1 MRWLPRLSMATV
13 LRLGFALA
21 ALVVAA
27 FDHSVTEALP
37 WILLVTTLDLVAT
50 FLLSPPVPSRVR
62 RMQAMAVLSI
72 AAMAAGAAMAFGGI
86 GPKAL
91 IVIPAFNVGLHFRPR
106 WVLWITGL
114 GSAVGF
120 GLMWADNGFAE
131 TGLADPDSGFRMLLW
146 TLGAALIGLL
156 GALSRQMELQASN
169 APVSVDPSLAAEASM
184 LLRRLHELADSL
196 DTGFDAPASA
206 EMALQDLAGRTRSAR
221 SAILVGYGDD
231 PAVPLAIRGADR
243 TPWPDPTEPES
254 VLWRAWHEGEPTLA
268 VWEGDYVERS
278 VIAVPMYDET
288 GKRLGVLVADRPAMT
303 PFTQDDLASA
313 VEVGAAHAAH
323 IDLSVVFAS
332 LRERAGLEERERLAR
347 EMHDG
352 IAQEMVALGFG
363 LDSVRR
369 RARDLDS
376 PLAEDLDGLRKEV
389 SRVLAD
395 LRLHIADLRIAV
407 RPDTGL
413 GAMIGARLQN
423 FGSATGMTTRM
434 HLSETGFRL
443 PAHTE
448 VLIYR
453 LFLQVLTDARHAADT
468 TSMDVRLN
476 IAAPRAELWVSH
488 NGTSSL
494 SRKDFTEHPLRS
506 LGGEITVEPYGER
519 GVSVRMRMRARG
531 AAPSATLS
539 HERIPQPS

>member
-1 MRWLPRLSMATV
+1 MRWLPRPSVATR
-13 LRLGFALA
+13 LRIGFALA
-21 ALVVAA
+21 TLLLAA
-27 FDHSVTEALP
+27 VLRSLAEALP
-37 WILLVTTLDLVAT
+37 WVLLVLTLDLAAT
-50 FLLSPPVPSRVR
+50 VLLASPGAGSRQR
-62 RMQAMAVLSI
+62 RIQAQAILVIEAV
-72 AAMAAGAAMAFGGI
+72 AAGAAMAYGGL
-86 GPKAL
+86 GAQPL
-91 IVIPAFNVGLHFRPR
+91 IVIPVLHAGLRFGARGALVGAAIGGASGVAASLLHLGLEDRDPLSL
-106 WVLWITGL
+106 VLI
-114 GSAVGF
+114 
-120 GLMWADNGFAE
+120 
-131 TGLADPDSGFRMLLW
+131 W
-146 TLGAALIGLL
+146 TLGAALVGLL
-156 GALSRQMELQASN
+156 GALSHRLEVESA
-169 APVSVDPSLAAEASM
+169 APTVDPSLAAEAGM

-221 SAILVGYGDD
+221 SAILVGYGSD

-243 TPWPDPTEPES
+243 APWPDPAETGS
-254 VLWRAWHEGEPTLA
+254 VLWEAWHEEKPILTS
-268 VWEGDYVERS
+268 WDGDLVDRS
-278 VIAVPMYDET
+278 VIAVPLRDET
-288 GKRLGVLVADRPAMT
+288 GKRMGLLVADRPAVT
-303 PFTQDDLASA
+303 PFSPEDLEAAKEVAATHAS
-313 VEVGAAHAAH
+313 H

-352 IAQEMVALGFG
+352 IAQELVAVGFG
-363 LDSVRR
+363 LDAVRR
-369 RARDLDS
+369 QARATESPLSSDLD
-376 PLAEDLDGLRKEV
+376 ALRAEV

-434 HLSETGFRL
+434 HLSENGFRL

-453 LFLQVLTDARHAADT
+453 LFLQVLVDARHAADAT
-468 TSMDVRLN
+468 AMDVRLN
-476 IAAPRAELWVSH
+476 VAAPRAELWVSH
-488 NGTSSL
+488 DGSSTL
-494 SRKDFTEHPLRS
+494 SKKDFIDHPLKA
-506 LGGEITVEPYGER
+506 LGGDVTVEPYGER

>member
-1 MRWLPRLSMATV
+1 MRWLPRPSVATR
-13 LRLGFALA
+13 LRIGFALA
-21 ALVVAA
+21 TLLLAA
-27 FDHSVTEALP
+27 VLQSLAEALP
-37 WILLVTTLDLVAT
+37 WVLLVLTLDLAAT
-50 FLLSPPVPSRVR
+50 VLLASPGAGSRQR
-62 RMQAMAVLSI
+62 RIQAQAILVIEAV
-72 AAMAAGAAMAFGGI
+72 AAGAAMAYGGL
-86 GPKAL
+86 GAQPL
-91 IVIPAFNVGLHFRPR
+91 IVIPVLHAGLRFGARGALVGAA
-106 WVLWITGL
+106 IGGASGL
-114 GSAVGF
+114 GASLLHL
-120 GLMWADNGFAE
+120 GLEDR
-131 TGLADPDSGFRMLLW
+131 DPLSLVLIW
-146 TLGAALIGLL
+146 TLGAALVGLL
-156 GALSRQMELQASN
+156 GALSHRLEVESA
-169 APVSVDPSLAAEASM
+169 APTVDPSLAAEAGM

-221 SAILVGYGDD
+221 SAILVGYGSD

-243 TPWPDPTEPES
+243 APWPDPAETGS
-254 VLWRAWHEGEPTLA
+254 VLWEAWHEERPILTS
-268 VWEGDYVERS
+268 WDGDLVDRS
-278 VIAVPMYDET
+278 VIAVPLRDET
-288 GKRLGVLVADRPAMT
+288 GKRMGLLVADRPAVT
-303 PFTQDDLASA
+303 PFSPEDLEAAKEVAATHAS
-313 VEVGAAHAAH
+313 H

-352 IAQEMVALGFG
+352 IAQELVAVGFG
-363 LDSVRR
+363 LDAVRR
-369 RARDLDS
+369 QARATESPLSSDLD
-376 PLAEDLDGLRKEV
+376 ALRAEV

-434 HLSETGFRL
+434 HLSENGFRL

-453 LFLQVLTDARHAADT
+453 LFLQVLVDARHAADAT
-468 TSMDVRLN
+468 AMDVRLN
-476 IAAPRAELWVSH
+476 VAAPRAELWVSH
-488 NGTSSL
+488 DGSSTL
-494 SRKDFTEHPLRS
+494 SKKDFIDHPLKA
-506 LGGEITVEPYGER
+506 LGGDVTVEPYGER